1 MKRLGYG
8 LVAVILFATTVA
20 GCATASRQ
28 SWTKE
33 GAGPD
38 DLARDRSACIQESRV
53 PYPTP
58 YGASVASGG
67 SDSGFFFTDT
77 ARQAQSEANHLFDA
91 CMEGRGWR

>member
-1 MKRLGYG
+1 MRHTVPVFLTLI
-8 LVAVILFATTVA
+8 LVFVFA
-20 GCATASRQ
+20 GCAKTSRET
-28 SWTKE
+28 WTKD
-33 GAGPD
+33 GASPD

-67 SDSGFFFTDT
+67 SSCGFALTST
-77 ARQAQSEANHLFDA
+77 TRQAQSRANHLFDA